1 MRCGSL
7 NSVRHSPLLRRNARP
22 SKPGKELNRIT
33 LVDELKAIEYADAR
47 YRVKQVRDATD
58 EDAFNTRQ
66 RRRTEI
72 LGLLAT
78 EAPHCPKHSMKM
90 MCPKCIASSGGR
102 KTTTKYRDQLSSWG
116 KMGGRGRR
124 KKSSPIWD
132 DGRMNET
139 IAGKLGPRN

>member
-1 MRCGSL
+1 MR
-7 NSVRHSPLLRRNARP
+7 ARIKRGARQ
-22 SKPGKELNRIT
+22 SKQRKELNRIT
-33 LVDELKAIEYADAR
+33 LVDELKAIKYADAE
-47 YRVKQVRDATD
+47 YRVKKVRDTID

-78 EAPHCPKHSMKM
+78 EVPHCPKHSMKL

-116 KMGGRGRR
+116 KMGGRGRK
-124 KKSSPIWD
+124 KKSNPIWD
-132 DGRMNET
+132 DARGN
-139 IAGKLGPRN
+139 KW